1 MFTAL
6 IWRPLRN
13 DFGRTL
19 LSVLAVALG
28 VAVVIAIRV
37 ANRSAIASF
46 QQSTAALAGGADLLV
61 TGPQPLPA
69 SLLPKLF
76 PLNAQAEIL
85 PYLDRR
91 AYDPQARDTL
101 EVLGVDLLAGAG
113 GDRPA
118 GSASAT
124 SVRDA
129 PPEGA
134 ILVPADY
141 AERHHLHAGGTLTL
155 TIGGE
160 PHRFPIGAILPAR
173 AEGAGDIALLDLPTA
188 LAAFEPDDPPAF
200 DGLRVTLAP
209 GAQRDHVAS
218 ALRSL
223 VPAADT
229 VAPPRFQGQQ
239 AAKMLAAFR
248 ANLEA
253 LAYVAL
259 LIGIFLIYNTVS
271 ISVVRRRVAIAT
283 VRALGATQ
291 RRVQAL
297 FLAEGIVL
305 ALGGGV
311 VGWAL
316 GWLLARAALVLVQ
329 TTVNSLYAPTHPA
342 ALALSGGDLAW
353 ALGLAAGAGALAA
366 WAPARQAAHIAPAA
380 ALRPGGAET
389 SVRARHG
396 WAWIGAAL
404 CGGAAALVFA
414 RLPEIAGLPLFG
426 FASALAAVLAVACLA
441 PPILAGVL
449 PRLRRW
455 LLRRGWVPAGIAA
468 GSLAGAL
475 RRSSILT
482 AALAIAMGVMLGVA
496 IMVGSFR
503 QTVQIWIGQQ
513 LQADVFVRAPDW
525 DRDHPTPLAPSLI
538 AAISATAGVAG
549 IDASHTQAWTY
560 LGQPIFVNTR
570 WNIRGAAQA
579 WGSGGSKPARAQA
592 GRAAVRASQPSTRWG
607 PRPSKEAELHFLS
620 GGPGE
625 VVVSEPFARR
635 FHLWPGDRFVL
646 PSPAGPVELQ
656 IAGVFY
662 DYASDRGQVVL
673 APGVFTRAFGPPA
686 PTEIALFAAPGTTPE
701 ALRHALEAQSALS
714 GLVIN
719 DNRSLRAEAMRVF
732 DQTFRITYALEVIT
746 LLVAILGV
754 ANTLLAIT
762 LERSREFALLRLLGA
777 TRRQIL
783 DILLAESA
791 FIATAALVLG
801 AFMGGVLALILVRVI
816 NVQSFGWTIQ
826 FHPPYAFLIPAAAA
840 VWVATL
846 AAGWLPARA
855 AQRQATP
862 AALGAE

>member
-19 LSVLAVALG
+19 LSLLAIALG

-223 VPAADT
+223 LPAADT

-366 WAPARQAAHIAPAA
+366 WAPARQAAHIPPAA

-538 AAISATAGVAG
+538 AALSATGGVAG

-570 WNIRGAAQA
+570 WNMRGTTQ
-579 WGSGGSKPARAQA
+579 
-592 GRAAVRASQPSTRWG
+592 
-607 PRPSKEAELHFLS
+607 EAELHFLS
-620 GGPGE
+620 GGPGG

-635 FHLWPGDRFVL
+635 FHLWSGDRFTL
-646 PSPAGPVELQ
+646 AARTGPVALQ

-673 APGVFTRAFGPPA
+673 APGVFTRAFGTPA
-686 PTEIALFAAPGTTPE
+686 PTEIALFAAPGTTP
-701 ALRHALEAQSALS
+701 ASLRHALEAQSALS

-746 LLVAILGV
+746 LLVAVLGV

-783 DILLAESA
+783 GILLAESA
-791 FIATAALVLG
+791 FVATAALVLG

-846 AAGWLPARA
+846 AAGWLPARS

>member
-13 DFGRTL
+13 DLGRTL
-19 LSVLAVALG
+19 LSVLAIALG

-91 AYDPQARDTL
+91 AYDPQSRDTL

-113 GDRPA
+113 GDSPA

-124 SVRDA
+124 SARDA
-129 PPEGA
+129 PPEGS

-141 AERHHLHAGGTLTL
+141 AQRHDLHAGGTLTL

-160 PHRFPIGAILPAR
+160 PHRFPIGAVLPATSIR
-173 AEGAGDIALLDLPTA
+173 AGAGAGDIAILDLQTA
-188 LAAFEPDDPPAF
+188 LAAFEPGALPMF

-209 GAQRDHVAS
+209 GAQRDYVAS

-271 ISVVRRRVAIAT
+271 ISVVRRRAAIAT
-283 VRALGATQ
+283 VRALGATR

-297 FLAEGIVL
+297 FLAEGMVL
-305 ALGGGV
+305 ALAGGL

-316 GWLLARAALVLVQ
+316 GWLLARTALVLVQ
-329 TTVNSLYAPTHPA
+329 ATVNSLYAPTHPA

-389 SVRARHG
+389 SVRLRHAWG
-396 WAWIGAAL
+396 WLGAAA
-404 CGGAAALVFA
+404 GGAAALTFA
-414 RLPEIAGLPLFG
+414 RLPEVAGLPLFG

-441 PPILAGVL
+441 PPVLAMVL
-449 PRLRRW
+449 PRLRRA
-455 LLRRGWVPAGIAA
+455 LLRRGHVPAGIAA

-538 AAISATAGVAG
+538 AAISSTPGMAGV
-549 IDASHTQAWTY
+549 DASHTQAWTY

-570 WNIRGAAQA
+570 WKMRGTTQ
-579 WGSGGSKPARAQA
+579 
-592 GRAAVRASQPSTRWG
+592 
-607 PRPSKEAELHFLS
+607 EAELHFLS
-620 GGPGE
+620 GGSGG

-635 FHLWPGDRFVL
+635 FHLWPGDRFTL
-646 PSPAGPVELQ
+646 AARTGPVALQ

-673 APGVFTRAFGPPA
+673 APGVFTRAFGTPA
-686 PTEIALFAAPGTTPE
+686 PTEIALFAAPGTTPA

-746 LLVAILGV
+746 LLVAVLGV